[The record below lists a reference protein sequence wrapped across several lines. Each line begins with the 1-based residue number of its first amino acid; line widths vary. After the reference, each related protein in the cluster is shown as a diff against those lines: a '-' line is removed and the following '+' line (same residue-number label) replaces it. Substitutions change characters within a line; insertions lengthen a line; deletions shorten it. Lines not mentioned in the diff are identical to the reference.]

1 MNAPLNLH
9 HTKQNLHDTLNLQF
23 TPRNLQ
29 KENLNL
35 TQITI
40 SETKTKLK
48 LIKLDKEGSVIK
60 EKMGI
65 CNIVNKLSQV
75 RGSPTHSPHA
85 INHLR
90 SSSIYPTSESNIS
103 SELNTT
109 NNTNKRN
116 SSVSKHGKI
125 FSNTQLKNQRKRK
138 RSKESKQE
146 DERPSIEKNGKR
158 FMDAAIYNQEILQE
172 NPSESLT
179 RSKSNAKTARIKSKQ
194 EEEKSKT
201 NQIIIQT
208 NPRLKTI
215 ENNNLISDKNLHK
228 NLHNSLYNSLLCD
241 NIIILIVM
249 KKCIRKNRGKED
261 PLFRK
266 STKVSILNLLS
277 IISELVLPV
286 LQFCL
291 FSASIK

>member
-1 MNAPLNLH
+1 M
-9 HTKQNLHDTLNLQF
+9 QF

-35 TQITI
+35 NLTQTII

-109 NNTNKRN
+109 TTTNTNKRN

-125 FSNTQLKNQRKRK
+125 FSSTQLKNQRKRK

-146 DERPSIEKNGKR
+146 DERPSIETNGKR
-158 FMDAAIYNQEILQE
+158 FMDVAVYNQEILQE

-215 ENNNLISDKNLHK
+215 ENNNLISDKILHK
-228 NLHNSLYNSLLCD
+228 NLQNSLYNSLLCD

-249 KKCIRKNRGKED
+249 KKCIAKNRGKED